1 MLEGG
6 EATNCG
12 RLLMLGGA
20 ELRRGLEKAVLSEA
34 WLIPG
39 TRGGLCGL
47 QPATGLAS
55 KGLGETS
62 VVSPGAGWAG
72 TLMGVNTR
80 FPWM

>member
-12 RLLMLGGA
+12 KLLMLGGA

-47 QPATGLAS
+47 QPGIGLAS
-55 KGLGETS
+55 NALGETRG
-62 VVSPGAGWAG
+62 VEPRAPCIG
-72 TLMGVNTR
+72 TLIGVNIR
-80 FPWM
+80 FP